1 MPHDTNHIVECRKNA
16 SKDLIFDGKT
26 RMTPLQTKAMLY
38 MHTKS
43 EKEHN
48 SVKHALQQRVKKLG
62 FTI

>member
-16 SKDLIFDGKT
+16 SKDLVIDVKT

-38 MHTKS
+38 MHNKS

-48 SVKHALQQRVKKLG
+48 TVKAALQQRIKKLG
-62 FTI
+62 HSI